1 MGDWI
6 ALLVGTRKGAFVL
19 EADARRQDWSVRG
32 PLCEGMP
39 IHDIVHDPATGRTY
53 AAGGSP
59 WYGATVF
66 VSDDL
71 LRTWTQS
78 SAGLAYDAGSRPGD
92 DGLEPGAG
100 ERDALRGRGAGGPV
114 PKHRPRRDV
123 GTRHGAHR
131 APLRPEWVP
140 GNGGLIL
147 HTIVPHPTD
156 HDRLWVG
163 ISSVGVFET
172 HDGGASWATRNTGV
186 RADFYPGPPPEF
198 GQCVHKFTLAAGEPE
213 HLYQQ
218 NHCGMYRSLDGGAT
232 WQEITGSLPSDFGFV
247 MAAHPRDPK
256 VAWTIPLSPPDKGRT
271 MPDGAAAVY
280 RTVDG
285 GDTWE
290 RHADGLPQE
299 HAHIGVLREAMAVDP
314 LTPAGVYFGTS
325 TGSLFGSSDEG
336 VSWRRI
342 ADDLPAIW
350 SVETAVV
357 D

>member
-1 MGDWI
+1 MGDRI

-19 EADARRQDWSVRG
+19 ESDARRQDWSVRG

-66 VSDDL
+66 ASDDL

-78 SAGLAYDAGSRPGD
+78 SAGLAYDAGSDPVTTVWSLAPANGTLYAGVEPA
-92 DGLEPGAG
+92 GLF
-100 ERDALRGRGAGGPV
+100 RSTDRGATWEHVTGLTEHPS
-114 PKHRPRRDV
+114 
-123 GTRHGAHR
+123 
-131 APLRPEWVP
+131 RPEWVP

-172 HDGGASWATRNTGV
+172 HDGGASWATRNQGV

-218 NHCGMYRSLDGGAT
+218 NHCGMYRSLDGG
-232 WQEITGSLPSDFGFV
+232 GD
-247 MAAHPRDPK
+247 
-256 VAWTIPLSPPDKGRT
+256 VAGDHGL
-271 MPDGAAAVY
+271 AAVGL
-280 RTVDG
+280 RVRHGSPSARPEG
-285 GDTWE
+285 GLD
-290 RHADGLPQE
+290 H
-299 HAHIGVLREAMAVDP
+299 
-314 LTPAGVYFGTS
+314 PAESAGQGPH
-325 TGSLFGSSDEG
+325 DAR
-336 VSWRRI
+336 WRRPPCTGRST
-342 ADDLPAIW
+342 AAIPG
-350 SVETAVV
+350 SATPTACRRSTPTSASSARRWPSIH
-357 D
+357 